1 MNNYILNISP
11 ELKITS
17 IEQCFDIDNLID
29 NLIDN
34 VTDKMFAKSYLRDYG
49 IYFFDDRRS
58 AVIDINRTY
67 TNYIEELRNDTIILI
82 RDNKLE
88 TLLEE

>member
-11 ELKITS
+11 ELKLTS

-29 NLIDN
+29 N
-34 VTDKMFAKSYLRDYG
+34 VTDKMYAKSYLRDYG

-67 TNYIEELRNDTIILI
+67 TNYIELRNDTIILI
-82 RDNKLE
+82 RDNKLK
-88 TLLEE
+88 TLLEK